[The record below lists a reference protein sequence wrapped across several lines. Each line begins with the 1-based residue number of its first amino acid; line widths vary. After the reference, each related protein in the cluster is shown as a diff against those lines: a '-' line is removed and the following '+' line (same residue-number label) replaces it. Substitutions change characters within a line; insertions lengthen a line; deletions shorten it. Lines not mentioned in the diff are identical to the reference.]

1 MIVLLSPS
9 KGQDFDMAAPIGT
22 FSQPQLLSESEQL
35 VDELRQYNS
44 QQIQKMMAVSEN
56 IAELNVTRYQQFK
69 TPFDAQN
76 AKQALFAFK
85 GDVYT
90 GLAADTLS
98 AEDCAFAQQHV
109 RILSGLYGRL
119 KPLDLIQPYRL
130 EMKTRLK
137 NPRGAN
143 LYQFW
148 GERIA
153 RQLDQDAQDA
163 NAGVI
168 LNLASQE
175 YFKAVQSEQ
184 LQTPVITVH
193 FKEVRDGQSRVIG
206 LFAKKARGDMANYIV
221 TQRIAKIEDV
231 QKYNRGGYVFKP
243 QLSDNNNWV
252 FERPQPA
259 PVNSCLLY
267 TSPSPRD

>member
-1 MIVLLSPS
+1 MLVLLSPS
-9 KGQDFDMAAPIGT
+9 KGQDFDLAAPIGT
-22 FSQPQLLSESEQL
+22 FSQPELLSESEQL
-35 VDELRQYNS
+35 VGELRQYNS

-56 IAELNVTRYQQFK
+56 IANLNVDRYQKFN
-69 TPFDAQN
+69 TPFTAQN

-98 AEDCAFAQQHV
+98 SEDCIFAQQHI

-137 NPRGAN
+137 NHKGSN

-148 GERIA
+148 DSKISQ
-153 RQLDQDAQDA
+153 QLNQDAQAVDSEA
-163 NAGVI
+163 I

-175 YFKAVQSEQ
+175 YFKAVKPEQ
-184 LQTPVITVH
+184 LKVPVITVH
-193 FKEVRDGQSRVIG
+193 FKEVRDGNSKVIG
-206 LFAKKARGDMANYIV
+206 LFAKKARGDMANYIITERL
-221 TQRIAKIEDV
+221 TQIKDV
-231 QKYNRGGYVFKP
+231 QQFNRGGYTFKAE
-243 QLSDNNNWV
+243 LSDAANWV
-252 FERPQPA
+252 FERPQPK
-259 PVNSCLLY
+259 PVNS
-267 TSPSPRD
+267 